1 MTSIAIQTETQGTR
15 HRLDG
20 DPGPSE
26 AHSTATDRLTLIPG
40 AARAGTGAD
49 ALQQRHPAGE

>member
-26 AHSTATDRLTLIPG
+26 ALPTATDRPTLIPG
-40 AARAGTGAD
+40 AARAGMGTW
-49 ALQQRHPAGE
+49 ALRRRHPAGE